1 LDSLPCRFRT
11 KGRGFARHAAART
24 LAPFDGLI
32 ALRLARRP
40 TRALGALTRLA
51 RAEIRVTKGFNYRR
65 QEMSL
70 LSIIGWDVIGW
81 ENLTPQ
87 GIRFGIAT
95 ILALLAVGRPGT
107 SALEFFAGLIFIL
120 GAGLMVTQAV
130 SLAH

>member
-1 LDSLPCRFRT
+1 
-11 KGRGFARHAAART
+11 
-24 LAPFDGLI
+24 
-32 ALRLARRP
+32 
-40 TRALGALTRLA
+40 
-51 RAEIRVTKGFNYRR
+51 
-65 QEMSL
+65 MSL
-70 LSIIGWDVIGW
+70 LSIVGWDVIGW

-107 SALEFFAGLIFIL
+107 SALELFAGLIFIL